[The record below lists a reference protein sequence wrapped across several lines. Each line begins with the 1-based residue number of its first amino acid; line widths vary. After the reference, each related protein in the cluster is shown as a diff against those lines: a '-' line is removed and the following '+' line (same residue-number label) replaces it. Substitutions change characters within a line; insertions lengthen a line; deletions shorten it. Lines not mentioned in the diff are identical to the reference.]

1 MMKSNCECNCSCN
14 HNPNDSNSTLI
25 MLSRRV
31 MVFPPEF
38 DFFCTN
44 CNEVFKFKKNQNGE
58 YCQDS
63 TENCIDDSK

>member
-1 MMKSNCECNCSCN
+1 MKSNCKCN
-14 HNPNDSNSTLI
+14 HNPNDSHSTLI

-44 CNEVFKFKKNQNGE
+44 CNEVFKFKKNQSGE
-58 YCQDS
+58 YYQDS
-63 TENCIDDSK
+63 AENCIDDFK